1 MEYLAGSYDVIVI
14 GAGHAGI
21 EACLASARLGCKTA
35 VFTINLDWVGNMP
48 CNPSIGGTSKGHLVR
63 ELDAMGGDY
72 APQETVKGAVDA
84 VKELDVNIK
93 LVGPAEQ
100 LHAELAKYQYDKE
113 RIEIVHASEVIGT
126 DESPTMAIRRK
137 KDSSLVVALNLVKNG
152 EADAIVSAGSTGAL
166 LTGALLIVGRLPGVE
181 RPALGTCLPTKTG
194 FTFLLDSGAN
204 VDCKP
209 KYLEQ
214 FAKMGSVYVE
224 NVFGIKNPKVALVNI
239 GAEKEKGN
247 ALTKETYELLE
258 QTDTINFTGNIEPRN
273 IPYGEADVIVC
284 DGFVGNTILKL
295 SEGLAKT
302 IFEILKGEIM
312 QGFYK
317 VGALILKTPFK
328 NMKKFMDSDEIGGAP
343 FIGLKSLV
351 VKAHGSS
358 NAKAFKNAV
367 RQCVLFA
374 EADIIGK
381 IKDKI

>member
-1 MEYLAGSYDVIVI
+1 MGKRITVA
-14 GAGHAGI
+14 
-21 EACLASARLGCKTA
+21 
-35 VFTINLDWVGNMP
+35 
-48 CNPSIGGTSKGHLVR
+48 
-63 ELDAMGGDY
+63 LDAMGGDY
-72 APQETVKGAVDA
+72 APLETVKGAVDA

-100 LHAELAKYQYDKE
+100 LRAELAKYQYDKE

-137 KDSSLVVALNLVKNG
+137 KDSSLVVALNLVKN
-152 EADAIVSAGSTGAL
+152 GAL